1 MRYAITV
8 LGAVLLAATFAFVA
22 VSVTHPTNS
31 KAATEGGYVATCGG
45 GSLYLNAPE
54 RRTLGL
60 HNQARASRG
69 LGPLCVDPTLTRA
82 ARAHAREMMD
92 RNYLSHNSANGET
105 YDARLRRFGYTRPAG
120 ENISWGGGSYGSPES
135 RFEFWMNS
143 PLHRD
148 NILHPGWGEVGVGAT
163 AGSFKGYGN
172 VATYTVNFGTRG

>member
-8 LGAVLLAATFAFVA
+8 LGAVLLAATFAFVGL
-22 VSVTHPTNS
+22 SVVGPTNS

-45 GSLYLNAPE
+45 GSVYLNAQE
-54 RRTLGL
+54 KRTLGL

-92 RNYLSHNSANGET
+92 RDYISHNSANGET
-105 YDARLRRFGYTRPAG
+105 YDARLRRFGYTRLAG

-143 PLHRD
+143 PPHRA
-148 NILHPGWGEVGVGAT
+148 NVLARGWGEVGIGVAAGTFQGYDNAT
-163 AGSFKGYGN
+163 
-172 VATYTVNFGTRG
+172 TYTVNFGTRG

>member
-1 MRYAITV
+1 MRYAIKV

-31 KAATEGGYVATCGG
+31 KAATGGGYVATCGG

-92 RNYLSHNSANGET
+92 GDYLSHDSSNGET
-105 YDARLRRFGYTRPAG
+105 YDARLRRFGYTRQAG

-135 RFEFWMNS
+135 RVGFWMSS
-143 PLHRD
+143 PPHRANVLHR
-148 NILHPGWGEVGVGAT
+148 GWGEVGVGVA
-163 AGSFKGYGN
+163 AGIFKGYGN
-172 VATYTVNFGTRG
+172 AATYTVNFGTRG